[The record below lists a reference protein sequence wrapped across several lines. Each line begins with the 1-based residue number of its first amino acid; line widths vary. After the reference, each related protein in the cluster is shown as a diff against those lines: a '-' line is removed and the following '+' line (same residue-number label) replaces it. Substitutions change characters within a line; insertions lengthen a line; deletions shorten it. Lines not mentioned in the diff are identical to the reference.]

1 MKKHL
6 RVPSPAMIVA
16 VIALV
21 MASTGGAIAAVNF
34 ARNAGAVDG
43 KSAVSSTSTLRHAAN
58 KLVSTK
64 RSGGGRGQIPAKF
77 LELNAANVIKG
88 QGTAQ
93 SFSRVI
99 QVVDNNT
106 TAPQPL
112 LTLPGFGTLAVSCR
126 DSAPAPGR
134 TDPQTIL
141 NFVNQAGR
149 AINLSR
155 EVDGNPPFIRS
166 LPNATTDSQGLNLG
180 NPHQFQYTME
190 SFGTSVVINGAEGQF
205 GQTGTS
211 GTQCV
216 QWGQALRTSG

>member
-1 MKKHL
+1 MRKHL
-6 RVPSPAMIVA
+6 RMPSPAMIVA

-43 KSAVSSTSTLRHAAN
+43 KSAVSSTASLRRAAG
-58 KLVSTK
+58 KLVGTK
-64 RSGGGRGQIPAKF
+64 ASGAGRGQIPAKF
-77 LELNAANVIKG
+77 LELNSASVIKG
-88 QGTAQ
+88 QGSAQ
-93 SFSRVI
+93 SFSKAI
-99 QVVDNNT
+99 QVVDNST

-126 DSAPAPGR
+126 DTATAVGR

-155 EVDGNPPFIRS
+155 EVDGNAPFIRS
-166 LPNATTDSQGLNLG
+166 LPNATTDSQGLALG
-180 NPHQFQYTME
+180 LPHQFQYTME
-190 SFGTSVVINGAEGQF
+190 SFGTSVVIIGAEGQF

>member
-1 MKKHL
+1 MKKRL
-6 RVPSPAMIVA
+6 KMPSPAMVVA
-16 VIALV
+16 IIALV

-43 KSAVSSTSTLRHAAN
+43 KSAVSSTSSLKRAAG
-58 KLVSTK
+58 KLVATK
-64 RSGGGRGQIPAKF
+64 PSGSFRGRIPAKF
-77 LELNAANVIKG
+77 LELNSASVIKG
-88 QGTAQ
+88 QGSAQ
-93 SFSRVI
+93 SFSKAI
-99 QVVDNNT
+99 QVVDNSQ
-106 TAPQPL
+106 TAPQAL

-126 DSAPAPGR
+126 DTAPAAGR

-141 NFVNQAGR
+141 NFVNQSGR

-155 EVDGNPPFIRS
+155 EVDGTPPFIRS
-166 LPNATTDSQGLNLG
+166 LPNATTDSQGLTLG

-190 SFGTSVVINGAEGQF
+190 SFGTSVVIVGAEGQF
-205 GQTGTS
+205 GQTGTA

>member
-6 RVPSPAMIVA
+6 RMPSPAMIVA

-21 MASTGGAIAAVNF
+21 MASTGGAIATVNF

-43 KSAVSSTSTLRHAAN
+43 KSAVSSTSSLRRAAG
-58 KLVSTK
+58 KLVATK
-64 RSGGGRGQIPAKF
+64 ASGSFRGRIPAKF
-77 LELNAANVIKG
+77 LELNGASVIKG
-88 QGTAQ
+88 QGSAQ
-93 SFSRVI
+93 SFSKAI

-106 TAPQPL
+106 TAPQAL
-112 LTLPGFGTLAVSCR
+112 VTLPGFGTLAVSCR
-126 DSAPAPGR
+126 DTAPAPGR

-141 NFVNQAGR
+141 NFVNQSGR

-155 EVDGNPPFIRS
+155 EVDGAAPFIRS
-166 LPNATTDSQGLNLG
+166 LPNATTDSQGLTLG

-190 SFGTSVVINGAEGQF
+190 SFGTSVVIVGAEGQF
-205 GQTGTS
+205 GQTGAA

-216 QWGQALRTSG
+216 QWGQALRTGG

>member
-1 MKKHL
+1 MRKRL
-6 RVPSPAMIVA
+6 SMPSPAMIVA

-43 KSAVSSTSTLRHAAN
+43 KSAVSSTASLRRAAD
-58 KLVSTK
+58 KVVATK
-64 RSGGGRGQIPAKF
+64 RSGTGRGQIPAKF
-77 LELNAANVIKG
+77 LELNGAGVIKG
-88 QGTAQ
+88 QGAAQ
-93 SFSRVI
+93 SFSKAI

-106 TAPQPL
+106 TAPQVL
-112 LTLPGFGTLAVSCR
+112 LTLPSFGTLAVSCR
-126 DSAPAPGR
+126 DSNAAAGK

-141 NFVNQAGR
+141 NFVNQSGR

-155 EVDGNPPFIRS
+155 EVDGNAPFIRS
-166 LPNATTDSQGLNLG
+166 LPNATTDSQGLSLG

-190 SFGTSVVINGAEGQF
+190 SFGTSVVIIGAEGQF
-205 GQTGTS
+205 GQVGTA